1 MTPLH
6 QAVLGGHLGVARIL
20 LNAKANVNTINSHG
34 ATPLDTLSKEFKF
47 DTQNV
52 KSKKKEIEKL
62 LRKHGAKTAEE
73 LKAEGE

>member
-1 MTPLH
+1 M
-6 QAVLGGHLGVARIL
+6 
-20 LNAKANVNTINSHG
+20 
-34 ATPLDTLSKEFKF
+34 DKF